1 MSENAEEKIKS
12 IIVNQLGV
20 ESNSVTM
27 EAKFVD
33 DLGADSL
40 DIVELIM
47 AVEEAFDVDIPDE
60 EAENFN
66 TVQDALNFVNKMKE
80 VH

>member
-1 MSENAEEKIKS
+1 MSENTEEKIKS

-47 AVEEAFDVDIPDE
+47 AVEEAFDVDIPDD